1 MRPIR
6 IRIVLLASAA
16 YIVVGIATAAL
27 AGMAS
32 SPSGVKAWRLAAWLL
47 SLAIFGVQ
55 FAIERR
61 RRLGRVNVALSV
73 ALAVAIGAF
82 VLAVLGPL
90 RSHWGDPSRLKLALL
105 SLVAW
110 PVLTGIPAF
119 LVALIAGFILDRVTT
134 GARPAQSALPNER

>member
-6 IRIVLLASAA
+6 LRTVLLASAA

-55 FAIERR
+55 IAIERR
-61 RRLGRVNVALSV
+61 RRLGRVSVAVSV

-82 VLAVLGPL
+82 VLAALGPL

-119 LVALIAGFILDRVTT
+119 LVALTAGFFLDRFATDDHPT
-134 GARPAQSALPNER
+134 RSALPNEQ